1 MDVQP
6 VSALLAALLI
16 LAIGASVLL
25 RSRSDRMYTSFAAFT
40 FTVSAWH
47 LCTFIDAATSSP
59 VMRWLALWSAAT
71 IPPFAIRFFRIFLAQ
86 PSIGGPKRGPRV
98 TLAWTLLAYAGLIVS
113 AIYKPIHETA
123 LFQVPFGVYVFG
135 GLYRCVYDLYV
146 QYRATTKRVERT
158 RVGYLALGGF
168 VATTLT
174 LTDVLPRLG
183 VAWPAVGNVLGILY
197 LYFLSQTLFRYRLID
212 LNELLGKMAV
222 LGTLVVMLWAVYG
235 FLLYWIGRDQ
245 KGLYLLNAL
254 VASFVILILFEP
266 VRSWLE
272 NGINRWLLRQ
282 RTELR
287 GRIDTVRRELPGVV
301 DVPDMV
307 QRITTALDESR
318 RVTDASVYLL
328 DADGAGFDRA
338 GYIGQAPPERLDA
351 NTERALLDRVRLG
364 YLDHDALARD
374 ADSIAAA
381 SQAEPKRVPVAVLQG
396 RLDELRAGV
405 IFPLL
410 GSAETEQGPW
420 LLGLFC
426 IRDDRTESAFDA
438 DDIDAF
444 RQLADGAARVIESSQ
459 AYERVKERDRLAAL
473 GEMAAGL
480 AHEIRNPLGAIKG
493 AAQLLITSDGA
504 PPTHAGAAT
513 ETAELLEIIVEE
525 ANRLNNV
532 VTRFLDYARSE
543 RPGREGADK
552 VDLNQVVRKT
562 VQLLQQ
568 DLHRSID
575 LRVRIDEMLPSIAG
589 DPESLMQVFLNLGQ
603 NALQAMPD
611 GGTLEVLTTRRRRS
625 RLGYGQF
632 AEVRFRDTG
641 IGIPRDKLKKL
652 FIPFYTTKQRGTG
665 LGLAISHR
673 IINQHGGT
681 IEVRST
687 LGQGSTFSVFL
698 PAAEPIP
705 AGDVK
710 DITET
715 DGLRQIRAVER
726 TDTTPPAPAAV
737 TTTVGRQVKAIPPGD
752 SLADGEIVSDAD
764 PALAPALA
772 PTTAATSSDPPATHE
787 AAS

>member
-1 MDVQP
+1 MDVQA

-25 RSRSDRMYTSFAAFT
+25 RSRSDKMYTSFAAFT
-40 FTVSAWH
+40 FVVSAWH
-47 LCTFIDAATSSP
+47 LCSFIDAASTDGNP
-59 VMRWLALWSAAT
+59 VMRWLSLWAAAT
-71 IPPFAIRFFRIFLAQ
+71 IPPTAIRFYRVFLSQ

-98 TLAWTLLAYAGLIVS
+98 TLAWTLLAYAALVYS
-113 AIYKPIHETA
+113 AIVQPVHESPYF
-123 LFQVPFGVYVFG
+123 LVPFGLYVFG
-135 GLYRCVYDLYV
+135 GLYRCVWDMFV

-197 LYFLSQTLFRYRLID
+197 LYFLSQTLFRYRLLD

-222 LGTLVVMLWAVYG
+222 LGTLVLLLSAVYG
-235 FLLYWIGRDQ
+235 FLLYWVGKEGQRTD
-245 KGLYLLNAL
+245 GLFLLNAL
-254 VASFVILILFEP
+254 VAAFVILILFEP
-266 VRSWLE
+266 VRNWLE

-287 GRIDTVRRELPGVV
+287 GRLEAVRRELPGVV

-307 QRITTALDESR
+307 ARITTALEESR
-318 RVTDASVYLL
+318 RVTDAAVYLL

-338 GYIGQAPPERLDA
+338 GYLGQAPPDRLDA
-351 NTERALLDRVRLG
+351 NAERALLDRVRTG
-364 YLDHDALARD
+364 YLDLDQLAR
-374 ADSIAAA
+374 
-381 SQAEPKRVPVAVLQG
+381 E
-396 RLDELRAGV
+396 LDELGQAPEVEAKRTALLALRTRAEELSATLV
-405 IFPLL
+405 FPLL

-426 IRDDRTESAFDA
+426 VRDDRTESAFDA
-438 DDIDAF
+438 DDIDTF
-444 RQLADGAARVIESSQ
+444 RQLAIGAARVIESSQ

-493 AAQLLITSDGA
+493 AAQLLMTSDG
-504 PPTHAGAAT
+504 PSTHHHT
-513 ETAELLEIIVEE
+513 ENAEFLQIIVEE

-532 VTRFLDYARSE
+532 VTRFLDYARAE
-543 RPGREGADK
+543 RPGRDGADK
-552 VDLNQVVRKT
+552 VDLNNVVRKT
-562 VQLLQQ
+562 VQLLQKEQ
-568 DLHRSID
+568 NKSIE
-575 LRVRIDEMLPSIAG
+575 LRVRTDEQLPQVAG
-589 DPESLMQVFLNLGQ
+589 DPESLLQVFLNLGQ

-611 GGTLEVLTTRRRRS
+611 GGTLEILTTRRRRS

-632 AEVRFRDTG
+632 CEVRFRDTG
-641 IGIPRDKLKKL
+641 IGIPRDRLKKL

-687 LGQGSTFSVFL
+687 IGQGSTFSVFL
-698 PAAEPIP
+698 PAAEPVP
-705 AGDVK
+705 AAKVE

-715 DGLRQIRAVER
+715 GGLKVIGDKPEQ
-726 TDTTPPAPAAV
+726 TDKPEKSEKSNKSDKSDKPAEPAEPPVAPA
-737 TTTVGRQVKAIPPGD
+737 
-752 SLADGEIVSDAD
+752 
-764 PALAPALA
+764 
-772 PTTAATSSDPPATHE
+772 AATSSTGTG
-787 AAS
+787 

>member
-1 MDVQP
+1 VDVQA

-16 LAIGASVLL
+16 LAIGTSVLL
-25 RSRSDRMYTSFAAFT
+25 RTRKDRMYTSFAAFT

-59 VMRWLALWSAAT
+59 VMRWLSLWAAAT
-71 IPPFAIRFFRIFLAQ
+71 IPPTAIRFFRIFLAQ

-98 TLAWTLLAYAGLIVS
+98 TLAWTVAAYLFLIYS
-113 AIYKPIHETA
+113 AIVIPIHDTTWF
-123 LFQVPFGVYVFG
+123 LVPFGIYVFG
-135 GLYRCVYDLYV
+135 GLYRCVYDMYM

-174 LTDVLPRLG
+174 LTDVLPRFG

-197 LYFLSQTLFRYRLID
+197 LYFLSQTLFRNRLID
-212 LNELLGKMAV
+212 INELIGKMAV
-222 LGTLVVMLWAVYG
+222 LGTLVVLLWAVYG
-235 FLLYWIGRDQ
+235 FLLYWIGGGQ

-266 VRSWLE
+266 VRAWLE
-272 NGINRWLLRQ
+272 NTINRWLLRQ

-287 GRIDTVRRELPGVV
+287 GRIEAVRRELPSIV
-301 DVPDMV
+301 DVTDMV
-307 QRITTALDESR
+307 PRIVTALEESR
-318 RVTDASVYLL
+318 RMTDASVYLL
-328 DADGAGFDRA
+328 DPDGAGFDRA
-338 GYIGQAPPERLDA
+338 GFLGQAPPERLDA
-351 NTERALLDRVRLG
+351 NAERALLDRVRLG
-364 YLDHDALARD
+364 HLDKEALAR
-374 ADSIAAA
+374 
-381 SQAEPKRVPVAVLQG
+381 E
-396 RLDELRAGV
+396 LDELKGDDAESRRAPLIALKNRIDELHADI

-438 DDIDAF
+438 DDIDTF
-444 RQLADGAARVIESSQ
+444 RQLAIAAARVIESSQ

-493 AAQLLITSDGA
+493 AAQLLGKPSSA
-504 PPTHAGAAT
+504 E
-513 ETAELLEIIVEE
+513 ETAEFLEIIVEE

-552 VDLNQVVRKT
+552 VDLNMVVKRT
-562 VQLLQQ
+562 EQLLRQ
-568 DLHRSID
+568 DLAKNVE
-575 LRVRIDEMLPSIAG
+575 LRVRIDDQLPQIAG

-603 NALQAMPD
+603 NAIQAMPD
-611 GGTLEVLTTRRRRS
+611 GGTIEILTTRRRRS

-641 IGIPRDKLKKL
+641 HGIPRDKLKKL
-652 FIPFYTTKQRGTG
+652 FIPFYTTKQKGTG

-673 IINQHGGT
+673 IVNQHGGT

-698 PAAEPIP
+698 PAAEPVP
-705 AGDVK
+705 ANK
-710 DITET
+710 IEDITET
-715 DGLRQIRAVER
+715 GRLMTLAELAKEERDDPTPMPAAAVS
-726 TDTTPPAPAAV
+726 TTASTKVESIPPA
-737 TTTVGRQVKAIPPGD
+737 D
-752 SLADGEIVSDAD
+752 SLTDVKGVG
-764 PALAPALA
+764 
-772 PTTAATSSDPPATHE
+772 
-787 AAS
+787 

>member
-1 MDVQP
+1 MDVQA

-25 RSRSDRMYTSFAAFT
+25 RSRSDRMYTSFAAMT

-47 LCTFIDAATSSP
+47 LCSFIDAATGNP
-59 VMRWLALWSAAT
+59 VMRWLSLWAAAT
-71 IPPFAIRFFRIFLAQ
+71 IPPTAIRFFRIFLAQ

-98 TLAWTLLAYAGLIVS
+98 TLAWTLLAYAALVTS
-113 AIYKPIHETA
+113 AIVKRDTPIHDTSYF
-123 LFQVPFGVYVFG
+123 LVPFGVYVFG
-135 GLYRCVYDLYV
+135 GLYRCVWDLYK

-174 LTDVLPRLG
+174 LTDVLPRFG
-183 VAWPAVGNVLGILY
+183 VAWPAIGNVLGILY

-212 LNELLGKMAV
+212 LNELVGKMAV
-222 LGTLVVMLWAVYG
+222 LGTLVVLLSAVYG
-235 FLLYWIGRDQ
+235 FLLYWIGGGQ
-245 KGLYLLNAL
+245 QGLYLLNAL
-254 VASFVILILFEP
+254 VAAFVILILFEP

-287 GRIDTVRRELPGVV
+287 GRLDAVRRELPGVV

-307 QRITTALDESR
+307 QRIMTAVEESR
-318 RVTDASVYLL
+318 RVTDASIYLL
-328 DADGAGFDRA
+328 DPDGAGFDRA
-338 GYIGQAPPERLDA
+338 GALGKSPPERLDA
-351 NTERALLDRVRLG
+351 NADRALLERVRGG
-364 YLDHDALARD
+364 YIDLDQLAREPD
-374 ADSIAAA
+374 DLPPTADVEAKKTALLALKSRVQELQAA
-381 SQAEPKRVPVAVLQG
+381 L
-396 RLDELRAGV
+396 
-405 IFPLL
+405 IFPLF

-426 IRDDRTESAFDA
+426 LRDDRTESAFDA
-438 DDIDAF
+438 DDIDTF
-444 RQLADGAARVIESSQ
+444 RQLAIGAARVIESSQ

-493 AAQLLITSDGA
+493 AAQLLMTSDGA
-504 PPTHAGAAT
+504 IAHPSA
-513 ETAELLEIIVEE
+513 ETAEFLQIIVEE

-532 VTRFLDYARSE
+532 VTRFLDYARAE

-552 VDLNQVVRKT
+552 VDLNNVVRKT
-562 VQLLQQ
+562 IQLLQQ
-568 DLHRSID
+568 DLPKNVE
-575 LRVRIDEMLPSIAG
+575 LRVRIDEQMPSVAG
-589 DPESLMQVFLNLGQ
+589 DPESLLQVFLNLGQ
-603 NALQAMPD
+603 NALQAMPE

-632 AEVRFRDTG
+632 CEVRFRDTG
-641 IGIPRDKLKKL
+641 IGIPRDRLKKL
-652 FIPFYTTKQRGTG
+652 FIPFYTTKQKGTG

-687 LGQGSTFSVFL
+687 IGQGSTFSVFL
-698 PAAEPIP
+698 PAVDAV
-705 AGDVK
+705 AGDV
-710 DITET
+710 TET
-715 DGLRQIRAVER
+715 GKL
-726 TDTTPPAPAAV
+726 
-737 TTTVGRQVKAIPPGD
+737 TTTEQ
-752 SLADGEIVSDAD
+752 
-764 PALAPALA
+764 
-772 PTTAATSSDPPATHE
+772 
-787 AAS
+787 ASTG